1 MDNSSKNIQKRIKK
15 INEFDGQISIGAKN
29 FNTITNRTGKGKP
42 SSGYMTPEQQK
53 IIKDSQNTRFV
64 KIREKDWMS
73 LKACPICC
81 ETEAEEFIERLGLRY
96 VRCNKCSHV
105 YQNPVIKK
113 EKAAELYSADKTA
126 HSIYSVDYQKEID
139 RKKYNYGLDLIESY
153 KPMHTTSKILDIG
166 CGAGIFSEEAFKR
179 GYYKSVGADANESF
193 LSSYPKAEEGL
204 IFITN
209 YFEELI
215 PEELGHD
222 YDVITMWSCLEHIYD
237 PMIFLEQLNRLL
249 KKDGLLFILVP
260 NVKSLA
266 TRLMREKSPCFTW
279 KHPHYFNIDSLDLL
293 MDKVG
298 LINIHK
304 ETVISEIDN
313 IKSYMSGEYPYHGFG
328 DPENL
333 FDFITP
339 EYIHENMLGS
349 RLISIYKK
357 TKNN

>member
-1 MDNSSKNIQKRIKK
+1 MDIIPENIQKRIKK
-15 INEFDGQISIGAKN
+15 INEFDGQISFGAKN
-29 FNTITNRTGKGKP
+29 FNNITNRTGKGKP

-53 IIKDSQNTRFV
+53 IIKDTQKKRFT
-64 KIREKDWMS
+64 KIKEEDWIS
-73 LKACPICC
+73 LKVCPICD
-81 ETEAEEFIERLGLRY
+81 EANSEEFVERLGLRY
-96 VRCNKCSHV
+96 VRCSKCSHV

-113 EKAAELYSADKTA
+113 EKAAELYSADTTS
-126 HSIYSVDYQKEID
+126 HSIYSVDLQKATD
-139 RKKYNYGLDLIESY
+139 RKKYNYGLDLIEFF
-153 KPMHTTSKILDIG
+153 KPRHSKSKILDIG
-166 CGAGIFSEEAFKR
+166 CGAGVFSEEALKR

-193 LSSYPKAEEGL
+193 LSSYPKSQKGL

-209 YFEELI
+209 YFEKLSA
-215 PEELGHD
+215 EELGD
-222 YDVITMWSCLEHIYD
+222 NYDAISMWSCLEHIYD
-237 PMIFLEQLNRLL
+237 PKIFLAQLKRLL
-249 KKDGLLFILVP
+249 NKEGLLFILVP

-293 MDKVG
+293 MNQVG
-298 LINIHK
+298 FINIHR

-313 IKSYMSGEYPYHGFG
+313 VKSYMSGEHPYHGFG

-357 TKNN
+357 I